1 MPRGVKMRGP
11 FWWQGVAEPHD
22 LYAPI
27 IIADVFAQPR
37 GKNYA

>member
-1 MPRGVKMRGP
+1 MPRGAKMRGRS
-11 FWWQGVAEPHD
+11 WWQGVAEPRG

-27 IIADVFAQPR
+27 TIADAFAQPR